1 MSTDVH
7 SALTVERWRLAGA
20 NVVVANGDL
29 DLGTVRR
36 LRWSVDSVAPG
47 SGPLILDLSG
57 IDFVGSVG
65 VAALREVA
73 RRTLAFRI
81 DFRLVC
87 SDAVARVLDQVGV
100 LDEFVVFESQSEAL
114 ADPES

>member
-1 MSTDVH
+1 MPTYVH
-7 SALTVERWRLAGA
+7 GVLTVERWRLAGA
-20 NVVVANGDL
+20 NVVVASGCL

-57 IDFVGSVG
+57 VDFFGSVG
-65 VAALREVA
+65 VAALVETA
-73 RRTLAFRI
+73 RRARAFRI

-87 SDAVARVLDQVGV
+87 SAAVDRVLDQVGIR
-100 LDEFVVFESQSEAL
+100 DEFAVFASQSDAL
-114 ADPES
+114 AYSE

>member
-1 MSTDVH
+1 VPTDVQGV
-7 SALTVERWRLAGA
+7 LTVERWRLAGA
-20 NVVVANGDL
+20 NVIAASGEL

-57 IDFVGSVG
+57 VGFFGSAG
-65 VAALREVA
+65 VAALVETA
-73 RRTLAFRI
+73 RRTRAFRI

-87 SDAVARVLDQVGV
+87 SPAVERVLGQVGV
-100 LDEFVVFESQSEAL
+100 LGEFAVFGSQAEAL
-114 ADPES
+114 AHSE

>member
-1 MSTDVH
+1 VPTDVH
-7 SALTVERWRLAGA
+7 SVLTVERWRLAGA

-47 SGPLILDLSG
+47 SGPLILDLTG
-57 IDFVGSVG
+57 VHFFGSVG
-65 VAALREVA
+65 VAALVETA
-73 RRTLAFRI
+73 RRTRVFRI

-87 SDAVARVLDQVGV
+87 SDAVTRVLDQVGV
-100 LDEFVVFESQSEAL
+100 RDEFAVFESQSDAL
-114 ADPES
+114 AHSE

>member
-1 MSTDVH
+1 MPTDVR
-7 SALTVERWRLAGA
+7 SVLTVERWRLAGA

-29 DLGTVRR
+29 DHGTVRR

-57 IDFVGSVG
+57 VHFLGSVG
-65 VAALREVA
+65 VAALVETA
-73 RRTLAFRI
+73 RRTRAFRI

-87 SDAVARVLDQVGV
+87 SDAVERVLDQVDV
-100 LDEFVVFESQSEAL
+100 RDEFAVFESQSDAL
-114 ADPES
+114 AHSD